1 MTTKYV
7 NAELNAR
14 IKKVRSDSRLSQENF
29 GKRIGISGAAVA
41 MIEVNTNNASDPTI
55 QKICEQFN
63 VRREWL
69 ETGDGKPY
77 NDAPRLTDQQIIAN
91 AMAGQSENK
100 KRLMRI
106 LAEMPDELLE
116 KMVEYLESKLK

>member
-14 IKKVRSDSRLSQENF
+14 IKKVRSDSKLSQETF
-29 GKRIGISGAAVA
+29 GKMIGISGAAIA
-41 MIEVNTNNASDPTI
+41 MIEVNTNNASNPTI